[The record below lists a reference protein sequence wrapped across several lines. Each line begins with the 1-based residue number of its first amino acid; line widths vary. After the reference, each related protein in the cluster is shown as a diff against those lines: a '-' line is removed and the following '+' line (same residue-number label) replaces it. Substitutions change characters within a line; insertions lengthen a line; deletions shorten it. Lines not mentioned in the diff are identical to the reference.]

1 MNNSSQNESRRQFIK
16 ATGSVVGG
24 SLAIPMINTMSAFAG
39 RPPAKGNID
48 TLKVGLIGCG
58 GRGTGAANQAMK
70 ADPNVKLVAMA
81 DAFEDRLQSSME
93 NLKKGHGDKVQVDP
107 EHQFV
112 GFDAYQKLID
122 SDVDVVLLATPPGF
136 RPQHLTAAVEAKKHV
151 FAEKPM
157 AVDGPGIRQVM
168 AAAKKAKENNTAMM
182 SGFCW
187 RYHEPKRAIF
197 GKVLEGAVGNIGTI
211 YNTYNTG
218 VLWSK
223 DRQPGWTEME
233 YQLRNW
239 LYYKWLSGDHIT
251 EQAVHSLDM
260 MSWALGDKP
269 PLSAVG
275 TGGRQVRTDDK
286 FGHIYDHFAIVYDYG
301 DGQKGIHMSRQQFN
315 CANSYAVEI
324 SGDQGYAVADCIKG
338 VHEIKSKDEKWRY
351 RGDQNDM
358 YQTEHDELFASIRN
372 GSPINDG
379 DFMAQST
386 LLAIMGRMAAYTGQT
401 ITYEDALN
409 SEEKLG
415 PEEYSWD
422 LEYPV
427 AAVPMPGI
435 QDGVGR

>member
-1 MNNSSQNESRRQFIK
+1 MDNSSQYASRRQFIK
-16 ATGSVVGG
+16 TTGSAVVGG
-24 SLAIPMINTMSAFAG
+24 SLAIPMINTIPAFS
-39 RPPAKGNID
+39 KGNAD
-48 TLKVGLIGCG
+48 TIKVGLIGCG

-93 NLKKGHGDKVQVDP
+93 NLKKGHGDKVAVDP
-107 EHQFV
+107 EHQFI
-112 GFDAYQKLID
+112 GFDAYQKVID

-136 RPQHLTAAVEAKKHV
+136 RPQHLSAAVAAKKHV
-151 FAEKPM
+151 FAEKPL
-157 AVDGPGIRQVM
+157 AVDGPGVRQVM
-168 AAAKKAKENNTAMM
+168 AAAKKAKENNTALM

-187 RYHEPKRAIF
+187 RYHEPKRATF
-197 GKVLEGAVGNIGTI
+197 GKILDGAVGNIGTV

-218 VLWSK
+218 TLWSK
-223 DRQPGWTEME
+223 ERQPEWTEVE

-260 MSWALGDKP
+260 MAWALGDKHP
-269 PLSAVG
+269 MSAVG
-275 TGGRQVRTDDK
+275 TGGRQVRTDNK

-315 CANSYAVEI
+315 CANSYSVEV
-324 SGDQGYAVADCIKG
+324 SGDQGHAMVDCIKG
-338 VHEIKSKDEKWRY
+338 VHEIKGEDKWRY
-351 RGDQNDM
+351 RGESNDM

-372 GSPINDG
+372 GSPVNDG

-386 LLAIMGRMAAYTGQT
+386 LLAIMGRMAAYTGQ
-401 ITYEDALN
+401 IVTYDEALN
-409 SEEKLG
+409 SQEKLG
-415 PEEYSWD
+415 PENYSWD

-435 QDGVGR
+435 QDGVGH